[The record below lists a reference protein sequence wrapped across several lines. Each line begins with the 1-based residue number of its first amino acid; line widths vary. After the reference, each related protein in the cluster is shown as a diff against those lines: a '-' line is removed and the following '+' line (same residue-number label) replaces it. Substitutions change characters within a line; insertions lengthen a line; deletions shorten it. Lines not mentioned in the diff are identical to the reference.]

1 MTSIAEHGKAVHIVF
16 SSIPA
21 WGRVRPFCILAARL
35 VNMNKNMIITLF
47 LSSNLLQKA
56 KNEILAEFQGKEPA
70 NIFERIRV
78 LASFNSDS
86 NDLHTIF
93 VPLVKTYATT
103 YEALTQSQPVTCTV
117 TGTKFDPVP
126 PPNIVI
132 LDVSAYA
139 HLQATRSITGHAVPI
154 VSWVTGHASSAIRLF
169 GPADRGGHGDLGA
182 RSAEWALQTGASLE
196 DIGDST
202 KGTVVRIPGVPPMYD
217 WEFFPQD
224 VCAAKLPYGFTLKW
238 SLEFDECDAVL
249 TTSAFVVEKEPI
261 EGLRSWFSEWKK
273 EFEVRDTSLKCTE
286 SKDFLDKALAEYG
299 ERSVMLISF
308 GMIFWPTR
316 QEYIEEVLEV
326 LIEKEFPFIIYLN
339 TAPLATLSN
348 NLIEKIKMSCLGL
361 VPKRINQQ
369 EILNHPA
376 AGWFLTHGG
385 HNSVTESLRS
395 GIPLQVPYQDLLTQ
409 IQLLTCI
416 ALHQDMLANG
426 S

>member
-1 MTSIAEHGKAVHIVF
+1 
-16 SSIPA
+16 
-21 WGRVRPFCILAARL
+21 
-35 VNMNKNMIITLF
+35 MIITLF

-70 NIFERIRV
+70 NIFERIRYIFVFNTTQTLMRLDSV

-238 SLEFDECDAVL
+238 SLEFDE
-249 TTSAFVVEKEPI
+249 
-261 EGLRSWFSEWKK
+261 
-273 EFEVRDTSLKCTE
+273 

-369 EILNHPA
+369 EILNHPV
-376 AGWFLTHGG
+376 
-385 HNSVTESLRS
+385 SPSLVL
-395 GIPLQVPYQDLLTQ
+395 G
-409 IQLLTCI
+409 
-416 ALHQDMLANG
+416 
-426 S
+426 